1 MSEGSSKRVVGIDLG
16 TTNSCV
22 ALLEGTGV
30 TVIPNPDGGRTTPSV
45 VAFARQGERLVGPL
59 AKRQAATN
67 PEGTVYAVKRLMGR
81 KYSSSEVARHR
92 SLCPYRIVEAGN
104 GDARVEID
112 GAERS
117 PAEISAMVLRYL
129 KDAAE
134 AYVGGEVTDAVIT
147 CPAYFDDAQRQATKD
162 AGRIAGFT
170 VRRIINEPT
179 AAALAFGRGGKGKE
193 EEAKTRR
200 IAVYDLGGGT
210 FDVSVLELS
219 RGVYTVRST
228 AGNTFLGGEDFDQRL
243 IDLLADEFQKAES
256 IDLRQDARALQR
268 LREAAEKAKHEL
280 SSGLET
286 EINLP
291 FIAGG
296 ASGPKHLTRS
306 FKRSEFEKLVADLI
320 DRTFEPCKQAL
331 ADAHLAP
338 GDLDDVLLVGGM
350 TRMPAIRKRVEEY
363 FGKPPNAGLNPD
375 EVVAAGAAIQGA
387 ALEGQTGEVL
397 LLDVTPLSLGVETGG
412 GVFTRLIPRNTT
424 VPARKREVF
433 TTSLDNQPFVPVHI
447 LQGERE
453 MAADNKSLARFELV
467 GIPPAPR
474 GVPQIEVTFDID
486 ADGILSVTAR
496 DLGTGRKHAVQV
508 TAASGLTKAEVDGL
522 LQEADSHKTT
532 DSLRRA
538 RAEAKNTAEAL
549 LYTSKKALAEFRH
562 LLSAED
568 AQSIDD
574 DVRLLESL
582 LAEAPVEKLR
592 EATKQLESSAY
603 RIAEA
608 VYAGTGQASEP
619 AQPAQPPPA
628 PEGLPPDLF
637 DLSPPGLDD
646 APAGGAAKSPTPKP
660 GENPPPGSRV

>member
-1 MSEGSSKRVVGIDLG
+1 VSGGSTKPVVGIDLG

-45 VAFARQGERLVGPL
+45 VAFLKQSERLVGPM

-81 KYSSSEVARHR
+81 KFSSPEVARHR
-92 SLCPYRIVEAGN
+92 SLCSYPTVEATN
-104 GDARVEID
+104 GDVRISIG

-117 PAEISAMVLRYL
+117 PAEISAMVLGYL

-134 AYVGGEVTDAVIT
+134 AYVGEAVTDAVIT

-162 AGRIAGFT
+162 AGKIAGFN

-179 AAALAFGRGGKGKE
+179 AAALAFGRGGKNDE
-193 EEAKTRR
+193 SKTRR
-200 IAVYDLGGGT
+200 VVVYDLGGGT
-210 FDVSVLELS
+210 FDVSILELS
-219 RGVYTVRST
+219 RGVYTVKST
-228 AGNTFLGGEDFDQRL
+228 AGNTFLGGEDFDQLL
-243 IDLLADEFQKAES
+243 IDMLADEFRKAENV
-256 IDLRQDARALQR
+256 DLRQDARALQR
-268 LREAAEKAKHEL
+268 LKEAAEKAKHEL
-280 SSGLET
+280 SSALET
-286 EINLP
+286 EISLP

-296 ASGPKHLTRS
+296 QSGPKHLARS
-306 FKRSEFEKLVADLI
+306 IKRSEFERLVAKLVDQ
-320 DRTFEPCKQAL
+320 TFEPCKQAL
-331 ADAHLAP
+331 ADARLTAA
-338 GDLDDVLLVGGM
+338 DLDEVLLVGGM
-350 TRMPAIRKRVEEY
+350 TRMPYIRQRVEDF

-412 GVFTRLIPRNTT
+412 GVFTRLITRNTT
-424 VPARKREVF
+424 VPTRKREVF
-433 TTSLDNQPFVPVHI
+433 TTSLDNQPFVPIHI

-453 MAADNKSLARFELV
+453 MAADNKTLAKFELV

-496 DLGTGRKHAVQV
+496 DLGTGRKHAIQV
-508 TAASGLTKAEVDGL
+508 VAASGLAKDEVEGL
-522 LQEADSHKTT
+522 VQEAEAHKST

-538 RAEAKNTAEAL
+538 RAEAKNTADAL
-549 LYTSKKALAEFRH
+549 LYTTKKALSEFRH
-562 LLSAED
+562 LLSPED
-568 AQSIDD
+568 ATGIDVD
-574 DVRLLESL
+574 IKGLEALLEQGS
-582 LAEAPVEKLR
+582 VEQLR
-592 EATKQLESSAY
+592 EATKHLESSAY

-608 VYAGTGQASEP
+608 VYSGVGPAAEQAAAAAAPATPEPIKGPFSEP
-619 AQPAQPPPA
+619 PPPM
-628 PEGLPPDLF
+628 DT
-637 DLSPPGLDD
+637 GLDD
-646 APAGGAAKSPTPKP
+646 LVPPKPGTPKP
-660 GENPPPGSRV
+660 GAPPAGN